1 MAFNSEIVLSVVTT
15 QAERQIRK
23 VERNIEKIED
33 KSRDILGV
41 DRQILQV
48 RRNLSRLSGDQA
60 TRAKNRLA
68 DLRLQKTELT
78 LQKREL
84 QDIARIE
91 KRRFKNSRTAPAAS
105 AQSPAGGSSGSD
117 GAQTLGTFA
126 ILDSL
131 GLGEKRLREVD
142 KLQGEIREK
151 LDDEVQN
158 REKAAALIKKIESGK
173 VKVNSRLDKIADRT
187 REIDKAEEKRAAAL
201 RRINILQGQLKAG
214 LIKEKGLLKEARIEL
229 AKKKADAN
237 TYSNEI
243 KSANAAIRQHKNFLE
258 QARKELDG
266 INTEAN
272 QYDAKLNKIAK
283 RRAGRA
289 GLGKAAGAGAAF
301 ATVPGQDFLQAGAAG
316 ALIAGPKGAIVAA
329 AVTGT
334 LKAANALAELGKE
347 SSITAAEVGKLETAL
362 RGVAG
367 SNFDESLQL
376 AREVSKDFN
385 VPLNEAIG
393 NITKLTAAADSVG
406 LSFKDIDTVIRGLS
420 ASNKALGGDQEKLNG
435 TLNAAIQIL
444 SKGKV
449 QAEELR
455 GQIGDRLPGAFGR
468 FADSLKISTAEL
480 DKRLKDGEVT
490 VADFV
495 TFTQGELDKF
505 GENAKVIADGPD
517 EAGARLKQSLTD
529 LKLAVGPLTKSI
541 GASFQDLG
549 TEIVKGLAKGAEAI
563 QDLQRGALQGQLKI
577 EQGLKT
583 NIEKRLAEV
592 APKDQSG
599 PQVRALESRLD
610 ASNERIR
617 ELQRLLQPLVAQDGF
632 IGPPAPTVPKTK
644 TEQDKP
650 KPDPDAVNRAADAE
664 KRLRAAEQAVF
675 TQRELNRLAADLAR
689 AELAGNDALAAR
701 LQGIRDELN
710 IRNRLFG
717 QLENE
722 ADARVRAQLK
732 TKALLDIEN
741 VRIGVGQKLAQIE
754 KDRTAELKDQ
764 RNLLLQIAG
773 FERTIAGASRIGG
786 DPTQGLRDQLR
797 SLQNQRKFGGDADLA
812 AQVEDLVLNKGV
824 PFNEA
829 FDLAEQVKAQRELN
843 AETQRYNQL
852 IQSVGNTIE
861 TGIVDAISV
870 GIDALV
876 RGTED
881 LDRALQDIAAG
892 VLADIGQQLLSAAV
906 SLGLR
911 SLGGSDG
918 VGLFSILGG
927 AFGGGRADGG
937 PVSAGTSYITGEEG
951 PELFIPNKSGTILPA
966 DAFAAAREALR
977 SDTAS
982 GDDAFEEN
990 AQELGLRKSFAE
1002 NNESLAATNN
1012 YLRGQVQS
1020 SEQQEAF
1027 NSISNG
1033 TVDIRLEEVVIN
1045 NMKFTTPEQTA
1056 KAVEVGV
1063 KQARAQVFSDMKNR
1077 PRLRAQMGLR

>member
-1 MAFNSEIVLSVVTT
+1 MANFNADILLKVNSTA
-15 QAERQIRK
+15 AERQIKK
-23 VERNIEKIED
+23 VDRNLQKIEETT
-33 KSRDILGV
+33 KDILSV
-41 DRQILQV
+41 DKQIV
-48 RRNLSRLSGDQA
+48 RERRALTRVSAEQA
-60 TRAKNRLA
+60 TRAKKRIT
-68 DLRLQKTELT
+68 DLRLQRTELA

-84 QDIARIE
+84 QQISRLE
-91 KRRFKNSRTAPAAS
+91 QQRVKNSR
-105 AQSPAGGSSGSD
+105 AGG
-117 GAQTLGTFA
+117 
-126 ILDSL
+126 
-131 GLGEKRLREVD
+131 
-142 KLQGEIREK
+142 
-151 LDDEVQN
+151 
-158 REKAAALIKKIESGK
+158 
-173 VKVNSRLDKIADRT
+173 
-187 REIDKAEEKRAAAL
+187 
-201 RRINILQGQLKAG
+201 
-214 LIKEKGLLKEARIEL
+214 
-229 AKKKADAN
+229 
-237 TYSNEI
+237 
-243 KSANAAIRQHKNFLE
+243 
-258 QARKELDG
+258 
-266 INTEAN
+266 
-272 QYDAKLNKIAK
+272 
-283 RRAGRA
+283 A

-329 AVTGT
+329 AVAGT
-334 LKAANALAELGKE
+334 LKAANALGELGKE

-367 SNFDESLQL
+367 SNFDKSLQL
-376 AREVSKDFN
+376 AREVSEDFN

-393 NITKLTAAADSVG
+393 NITKITAAADSVG

-468 FADSLKISTAEL
+468 FAESLKISTAEL
-480 DKRLKDGEVT
+480 DKRLKDGKVT

-517 EAGARLKQSLTD
+517 EAGARLKQSLTN
-529 LKLAVGPLTKSI
+529 LKLALGPLTKSI
-541 GASFQDLG
+541 GATFQDLG
-549 TEIVKGLAKGAEAI
+549 TEIVKGLTKGAEAI

-592 APKDQSG
+592 APTDQSG
-599 PQVRALESRLD
+599 PQVRALERRLE

-617 ELQRLLQPLVAQDGF
+617 ELQRLLQPLLAQDGF

-644 TEQDKP
+644 TEQYKQ
-650 KPDPDAVNRAADAE
+650 KPDPDAVKRAADAE

-722 ADARVRAQLK
+722 ADARVRAQLE
-732 TKALLDIEN
+732 TKALLDIDN

-754 KDRTAELKDQ
+754 KDRTSQLKDQ

-797 SLQNQRKFGGDADLA
+797 SLQNERKFGGDADLA

-843 AETQRYNQL
+843 AETERYNQL

-861 TGIVDAISV
+861 TGIVDAIGLAVTETDRLGEAMKSLASDILQAI
-870 GIDALV
+870 GKALILNAV
-876 RGTED
+876 TG
-881 LDRALQDIAAG
+881 
-892 VLADIGQQLLSAAV
+892 AV
-906 SLGLR
+906 SA
-911 SLGGSDG
+911 LGGKDG
-918 VGLFSILGG
+918 VGLFSILSGN
-927 AFGGGRADGG
+927 FGKVPRFADGG
-937 PVSAGTSYITGEEG
+937 VLPSTGPAIVGEEG
-951 PELFIPNKSGTILPA
+951 PELALSSGGRTTIVPMSDAMARYSPSNGGGRAAGA
-966 DAFAAAREALR
+966 DGSSISGGAAGGQSGPIHIETTVINSVEYLTVDQGVALAREAEERGAKRGAAGGFTKSMNSLKNSR
-977 SDTAS
+977 SQRS
-982 GDDAFEEN
+982 R
-990 AQELGLRKSFAE
+990 LGLR
-1002 NNESLAATNN
+1002 
-1012 YLRGQVQS
+1012 
-1020 SEQQEAF
+1020 
-1027 NSISNG
+1027 
-1033 TVDIRLEEVVIN
+1033 
-1045 NMKFTTPEQTA
+1045 
-1056 KAVEVGV
+1056 
-1063 KQARAQVFSDMKNR
+1063 
-1077 PRLRAQMGLR
+1077 